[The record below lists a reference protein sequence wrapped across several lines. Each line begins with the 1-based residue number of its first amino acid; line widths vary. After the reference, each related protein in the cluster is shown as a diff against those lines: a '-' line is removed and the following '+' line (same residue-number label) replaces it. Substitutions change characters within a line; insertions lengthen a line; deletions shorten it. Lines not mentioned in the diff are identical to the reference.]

1 MTIISENRLK
11 KKQERKKI
19 KQREKRWKKINSRID
34 HIIVGSVLLLAG
46 GIAIMEAWEVK
57 HEQKGMQ
64 KHS

>member
-57 HEQKGMQ
+57 HGAKGV
-64 KHS
+64 